1 MVAARYIVFVVSTLY
16 SIWCVLVAALTLA
29 GKNVATG
36 HLLSL
41 YPLAYAAIYL
51 VLSPFGLS
59 GILGALNR
67 KKSLIK
73 GFIFQYWIGVIL
85 LTAMNC
91 VSVYWAH
98 NMATSA
104 NRQCQNNIQWI
115 QSPNAS
121 LKSCTYF
128 IKTAQ
133 LASLIFTSVQG
144 GIMLIF
150 GILLTIYGLR
160 EAEDIKLDEE
170 TSSLL
175 DKAAYQAKPKPSNL
189 SELRNVH
196 RSNSNSSDSTN
207 ASSNHSQASLSRN
220 TTNASSNYSRA
231 GLSRNTTNASSN
243 HSQDGLSRN
252 TTNAS
257 NYGPNRQNLNTY
269 NNFNRTANGPSVKYR
284 DLRPP
289 QINTNVG
296 QNFGPNRGPFFA
308 PNYMP
313 PARNQIPPG
322 HGNDS
327 NAYIYMPP
335 QVLTRPQTPNAYD
348 QYPTDDYQNYWQP
361 GIAKVM
367 AADLTRKGLY

>member
-1 MVAARYIVFVVSTLY
+1 MAARYIVLVISALY

-29 GKNVATG
+29 GKNVATV

-73 GFIFQYWIGVIL
+73 GFIFQYWIAVIL

-98 NMATSA
+98 QMATSS
-104 NRQCQNNIQWI
+104 NRQCQNQIQWI
-115 QSPNAS
+115 ADPTAS
-121 LKSCTYF
+121 LKSCTKF

-133 LASLIFTSVQG
+133 LTSLIFTCVQG
-144 GIMLIF
+144 GVMFIF
-150 GILLTIYGLR
+150 GILLTIYSLR
-160 EAEDIKLDEE
+160 EAEDIRLDEE

-175 DKAAYQAKPKPSNL
+175 DKAAYQAKPKLNSNL
-189 SELRNVH
+189 SGFRNVH

-207 ASSNHSQASLSRN
+207 ASSNHSQSSLSR
-220 TTNASSNYSRA
+220 
-231 GLSRNTTNASSN
+231 
-243 HSQDGLSRN
+243 H

-257 NYGPNRQNLNTY
+257 NYGPNRQNPNTTY
-269 NNFNRTANGPSVKYR
+269 NGFNRTTNGSSIKYR
-284 DLRPP
+284 DFRPP

-296 QNFGPNRGPFFA
+296 QNRGPFFT
-308 PNYMP
+308 PNYIP
-313 PARNQIPPG
+313 PVRNQIPPG
-322 HGNDS
+322 HVND
-327 NAYIYMPP
+327 NAYIYAPP
-335 QVLTRPQTPNAYD
+335 QVFTRPQTPTS
-348 QYPTDDYQNYWQP
+348 QYSVDDYQNYWQP